1 MNKTIGIIGYGKLG
15 HAIAGRA
22 EETGHRVLVS
32 DDEAHN
38 QEIVR
43 ESGIVTLC
51 IKPDKIFEV
60 ADQIRENLNN
70 TKVLSFMAATPLAKL
85 SQSLGT
91 KNVQRAMTTLGL
103 DSVSCT
109 QGDTDITEF
118 CRELT
123 RGKLISTSDE
133 SQVDLFTAGVGCLP
147 GIAAWWHENHQK
159 EADEWLQKWADFV
172 RSELVGV
179 ELSLLMKI
187 IREAKTK
194 GEYEKTIKDVKTPNG
209 ITEAMI
215 KTLEKD
221 AFTSFANILSSAMKR
236 TKEIAESIRE

>member
-22 EETGHRVLVS
+22 EEIGHRVLVS

-60 ADQIRENLNN
+60 ADQIRESLNG
-70 TKVLSFMAATPLAKL
+70 THVLSFMAATPLAKL
-85 SQSLGT
+85 SQALGT

-103 DSVSCT
+103 DCIACT
-109 QGDTDITEF
+109 QGDSGITEF

-123 RGKLISTSDE
+123 HGELLSVSDE
-133 SQVDLFTAGVGCLP
+133 SQIDLFTAGVGCLP
-147 GIAAWWHENHQK
+147 GIAAWWYEKQK
-159 EADEWLQKWADFV
+159 KHADEWLKKWEEFLHT
-172 RSELVGV
+172 ELNIEQ
-179 ELSLLMKI
+179 ELLEKI
-187 IREAKTK
+187 IRETKAK
-194 GEYEKTIKDVKTPNG
+194 GEYEKTIQRVKTPGG

-215 KTLEKD
+215 ETLEKD
-221 AFTSFANILSSAMKR
+221 AFTSLKTILAAAMKR
-236 TKEIAESIRE
+236 TKEIAEGIRK

>member
-22 EETGHRVLVS
+22 EETGHKVLVS
-32 DDEAHN
+32 DDETHN
-38 QEIVR
+38 KEIVR

-60 ADQIRENLNN
+60 ADQIRDSLKD

-85 SQSLGT
+85 SQNLGT

-103 DSVSCT
+103 DCISCT
-109 QGDTDITEF
+109 QGDADITEF

-123 RGKLISTSDE
+123 RGELLSVSDE

-147 GIAAWWHENHQK
+147 GIAAWWHENRKKH
-159 EADEWLQKWADFV
+159 ADEWLQKWANFLHA
-172 RSELVGV
+172 ELGIKQ
-179 ELSLLMKI
+179 ELFEKI
-187 IREAKTK
+187 IRETKAK

-221 AFTSFANILSSAMKR
+221 AFTSFVNILSSAMER
-236 TKEIAESIRE
+236 TEEIARKTPD

>member
-1 MNKTIGIIGYGKLG
+1 MNNTIGIIGYGKLG

-22 EETGHRVLVS
+22 EEVGHRVLVS
-32 DDEAHN
+32 DDESHN

-60 ADQIRENLNN
+60 ADQIRDSLNG
-70 TKVLSFMAATPLAKL
+70 TKVLSFLAATPLVKL
-85 SQSLGT
+85 KGNLGT
-91 KNVQRAMTTLGL
+91 KKVERAMTTLGL
-103 DSVSCT
+103 DGMICT
-109 QGDTDITEF
+109 QGDVDITEF

-123 RGKLISTSDE
+123 RGKLISTADE

-147 GIAAWWHENHQK
+147 GIAAWWYKNHQK
-159 EADEWLQKWADFV
+159 EADEWLQKWAEFV

-179 ELSLLMKI
+179 DQKLLAKI
-187 IREAKTK
+187 IKDAKEK
-194 GEYEKTIKDVKTPNG
+194 GEYDATIQRVKTPGG
-209 ITEAMI
+209 ITEAII

-221 AFTSFANILSSAMKR
+221 AFANFSALLASAMER
-236 TKEIAESIRE
+236 TEEIAD

>member
-1 MNKTIGIIGYGKLG
+1 MNNTIGIIGYGKLG

-22 EETGHRVLVS
+22 EEVGHRVLVS
-32 DDEAHN
+32 DDEKHN

-60 ADQIRENLNN
+60 ANQIRDSLNG
-70 TKVLSFMAATPLAKL
+70 TKVLSFLAATPLAKL
-85 SQSLGT
+85 KGSLGT

-103 DSVSCT
+103 DCISCT
-109 QGDTDITEF
+109 QGDADITEL

-123 RGKLISTSDE
+123 RGKLISTADE

-147 GIAAWWHENHQK
+147 GIAAWWYKNHQK
-159 EADEWLQKWADFV
+159 NADEWLRKWADFV
-172 RSELVGV
+172 RSELIGV
-179 ELSLLMKI
+179 DQELLMRI
-187 IREAKTK
+187 IKEAKEK
-194 GEYEKTIKDVKTPNG
+194 GEYDETIQRVKTPNG

-215 KTLEKD
+215 KALEKD
-221 AFTSFANILSSAMKR
+221 SFAKFEEILSSAMER
-236 TKEIAESIRE
+236 TKEIAGRNT